1 MDEEA
6 KAILAE
12 LDASQAEV
20 QQMLADQKVQT
31 NELGGLRDSLVN
43 EVRIV
48 YLYTCIMQV
57 AVAVDLTMA
66 L

>member
-1 MDEEA
+1 M
-6 KAILAE
+6 LAE

-20 QQMLADQKVQT
+20 QQLLADQNVQAT
-31 NELGGLRDSLVN
+31 ELGSVRDSLVN
-43 EVRIV
+43 EVRIA
-48 YLYTCIMQV
+48 YLYACIMQV